1 MNDDKTIS
9 INTDTPALFVDL
21 SHPELEFS
29 ERGFILL
36 PGEQKELIL
45 SGNLKKS
52 DLNRIKIFT
61 LNQYLKR

>member
-1 MNDDKTIS
+1 MKDDKTVS
-9 INTDTPALFVDL
+9 INTDIPVFFVDL
-21 SHPELEFS
+21 FHPEYEFS
-29 ERGFILL
+29 DRGFILL

-52 DLNRIKIFT
+52 YLNRIKIFT